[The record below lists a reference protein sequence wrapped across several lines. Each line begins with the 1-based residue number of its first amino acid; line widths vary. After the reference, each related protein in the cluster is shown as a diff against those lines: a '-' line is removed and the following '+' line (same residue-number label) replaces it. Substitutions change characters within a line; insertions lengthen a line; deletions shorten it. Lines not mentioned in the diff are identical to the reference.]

1 MGLKCVVLPPRPW
14 LQVAGARTWEDIR
27 NVADEYMRRFQGED
41 EIIPFEGFDE
51 SLDEAESNSQEAE
64 EEEEEVSANRHLR
77 SFCGGCS

>member
-1 MGLKCVVLPPRPW
+1 
-14 LQVAGARTWEDIR
+14 
-27 NVADEYMRRFQGED
+27 MRRFQGED